1 MECFCWPENKYI
13 FNRSAEKANLYQNN
27 DIPLCGNNNCLLKK
41 INKTNNDFILLVD
54 IMILFLGMTL
64 FITIILF
71 YLNRFK

>member
-41 INKTNNDFILLVD
+41 NKTNIEFILLVD
-54 IMILFLGMTL
+54 MMILCLSIIV

>member
-41 INKTNNDFILLVD
+41 NKTNSEFILLID
-54 IMILFLGMTL
+54 MMILCLSIIL

>member
-41 INKTNNDFILLVD
+41 NKTNIEFILLVD
-54 IMILFLGMTL
+54 MMILCLSIIL

>member
-27 DIPLCGNNNCLLKK
+27 DIPLCGNNNCLLK
-41 INKTNNDFILLVD
+41 INETNDEFILLID
-54 IMILFLGMTL
+54 LMILFLGIIIFVT
-64 FITIILF
+64 ITLF

>member
-27 DIPLCGNNNCLLKK
+27 DIPLCCNNNCLLKK
-41 INKTNNDFILLVD
+41 NKTNIEFILLVD
-54 IMILFLGMTL
+54 MMILCLSIIL